1 SVLSVLIALFA
12 FSSLPPVQDVL
23 LDARP
28 YWVQEALYWSFFY
41 LIGFLIWALPL
52 VFAARLLLL
61 QHFALIGI
69 DTEERFKFY
78 IFVFPRFFAIFA
90 FAAVLS
96 GMISASKNLPIPM
109 DGNPHAVVL
118 RRLLTS
124 HLIALCLATAF
135 IMVLIIMRNVFISF
149 YRRRME
155 TMERGRPGALQK
167 SLSQMKTGPKP
178 EFLSD
183 PTWAAVQRARLFM
196 WMYMIWLSGILA
208 TGVAI
213 HFLSYSN
220 TLGSLFT
227 LPD

>member
-1 SVLSVLIALFA
+1 RHACERCRGGRIMSAATSEPTGKQGASELSAAQAAAVPNPHRVSAARLFLRAMGISLISVLSVLIALFA

-90 FAAVLS
+90 FAAVL
-96 GMISASKNLPIPM
+96 
-109 DGNPHAVVL
+109 
-118 RRLLTS
+118 
-124 HLIALCLATAF
+124 
-135 IMVLIIMRNVFISF
+135 
-149 YRRRME
+149 
-155 TMERGRPGALQK
+155 
-167 SLSQMKTGPKP
+167 
-178 EFLSD
+178 
-183 PTWAAVQRARLFM
+183 
-196 WMYMIWLSGILA
+196 
-208 TGVAI
+208 
-213 HFLSYSN
+213 
-220 TLGSLFT
+220 
-227 LPD
+227 